1 MLTYFRSPL
10 RMSCIWVRI
19 NISNVTLNFFNSL
32 EPNIKLIIL
41 ATPNICKGIW
51 DSFLLTMVLISIL
64 LFFLITHLAV
74 FIILLYENVRAVLL
88 INLMKRGEWRR
99 LSNTEHCC
107 IWELF
112 WVIYVCALVFQVS
125 ILLWIGWIHERICK
139 AWTLSNF
146 SVHRIKKERTSYIIA
161 SMNRCV
167 LYSISAMRASCTT
180 TNPCIPTSIC
190 DPEILST

>member
-88 INLMKRGEWRR
+88 INLMKRNEWWR
-99 LSNTEHCC
+99 LSNTKHRC

-112 WVIYVCALVFQVS
+112 WVIYVSALVFYVS
-125 ILLWIGWIHERICK
+125 ILP
-139 AWTLSNF
+139 
-146 SVHRIKKERTSYIIA
+146 
-161 SMNRCV
+161 MNSLNSWENMQGPDSLEFLC
-167 LYSISAMRASCTT
+167 SQ
-180 TNPCIPTSIC
+180 N
-190 DPEILST
+190 